1 MASVI
6 PFAMDGVPHPSGM
19 MKSVNV
25 RLDRFAQEAL
35 DEHLRGSGLS
45 EADALDLAVRYYL
58 GDAGSGR
65 MAWRV
70 PGDYARPDPNAEL
83 ELALDDELHG
93 ELRRE
98 SRRQRVTPDVLA
110 MHALMYYLADLD
122 SGRTAARLGDAINR
136 DAEAK

>member
-1 MASVI
+1 
-6 PFAMDGVPHPSGM
+6 MDGVPHPSGM

-25 RLDRFAQEAL
+25 RLDRFGREAL
-35 DEHLRGSGLS
+35 EEYLRGSGES
-45 EADALDLAVRYYL
+45 EADALHVAVRYYL

-70 PGDYARPDPNAEL
+70 PGDYAPRDLSEQR
-83 ELALDDELHG
+83 ELALDDDLHN

-122 SGRTAARLGDAINR
+122 SGRAAARLGDAINR